1 MCVIASDMAIGSV
14 LLSHFTKESAQC
26 GYAFSQCRKILI
38 SFLALGRADA
48 KILPDVLS
56 TF

>member
-1 MCVIASDMAIGSV
+1 MCVIASGMAIGSV